1 MLYKVKMDVDESFLF
16 ILFTCI
22 KWLTL
27 HIYTIIKTQSQ
38 TFSYAVKNLI
48 HNKGVLD
55 SST

>member
-48 HNKGVLD
+48 YNKGVLD